1 MRIGPPILAAL
12 LLSGCAP
19 KVETAPNPAASRR
32 SARMSLA
39 ARAELERRI
48 GRLELSLIEKEA
60 QVEELQSQ
68 LEDTRQEVVR
78 GMAKLQTLASRA
90 EAASGMAEAEVAL
103 QSFQTDGGQ
112 WSAPEAA
119 QAARML
125 KEASNE
131 FDQENY
137 GGALYLANQAK
148 GLAAA
153 GRGRQA
159 ADERGR
165 DRPGE
170 ISFALPIPLKAA
182 ATGNVREGPGTN
194 SPLAFSVEPGD
205 VLIGYSYVDE
215 WIRITDGTGRS
226 GWIFRKL
233 VDRQ

>member
-1 MRIGPPILAAL
+1 MRIGLLILAAL
-12 LLSGCAP
+12 ALSGCAP
-19 KVETAPNPAASRR
+19 KKVETAPNPAASRR
-32 SARMSLA
+32 SARTSLA

-60 QVEELQSQ
+60 QVEDLQSQ
-68 LEDTRQEVVR
+68 LEETRQEVVR
-78 GMAKLQTLASRA
+78 AMAKLQTLASRA

-103 QSFQTDGGQ
+103 QSLKTSGQ
-112 WSAPEAA
+112 GSAPEAA
-119 QAARML
+119 EAAGLL
-125 KEASNE
+125 KEASGE

-148 GLAAA
+148 SLAAT

-159 ADERGR
+159 ADERGVN
-165 DRPGE
+165 RPGE
-170 ISFALPIPLKAA
+170 TSFALPIPLRAA
-182 ATGNVREGPGTN
+182 ATGNVRAGPGTG

-226 GWIFRKL
+226 GWIFRRL
-233 VDRQ
+233 VTRE

>member
-19 KVETAPNPAASRR
+19 QKVETAPNPAASRR
-32 SARMSLA
+32 SARTLA

-48 GRLELSLIEKEA
+48 GRLELSLLEKEA

-68 LEDTRQEVVR
+68 LEETRREVVR

-103 QSFQTDGGQ
+103 QSLKTDGGPA
-112 WSAPEAA
+112 SAPEAA
-119 QAARML
+119 LGARML
-125 KEASNE
+125 KEASTE

-153 GRGRQA
+153 GRGRQS
-159 ADERGR
+159 ADERGVE
-165 DRPGE
+165 RPGE
-170 ISFALPIPLKAA
+170 TAFELPIPLMAA
-182 ATGNVREGPGTN
+182 ATGNVRKGPGI
-194 SPLAFSVEPGD
+194 SAPLAFSVEAGD

-226 GWIFRKL
+226 GWIFRRL
-233 VDRQ
+233 VARQ